1 MLLIIQLLYRV
12 AKVGLFFIYL
22 PALTVVEADV
32 YSVFVIVSLVVS
44 VFSGALVSYFV
55 GKGLLSL
62 NYFCLSF
69 VPLFFLFI
77 SIFSTFIAFDSYS
90 LLFLALL
97 SFSSLDSMLINS
109 IYVRKGVRYFYVSI
123 MLMNAVWWLL
133 DKDFLSFLFLDTLL
147 RGGSALIAFLFLFR
161 RFESDRGLLL
171 SYCHEYCDLL
181 QRYKWGYL
189 VNASIGMS
197 KFRMLE
203 VYFSYKY
210 GGVGGMVVRGGE
222 FAYSLAGI
230 VANYYFPRIKEVA
243 SYLTFTHAV
252 LLLGLT
258 SFLTCLFVSISLPFK
273 WPLISGFSSLILLI
287 AFGLIGVVSLLTH
300 MRYKVNIICRNF
312 GGSIGIHLCES
323 LVVFGAVLFI
333 FLGTERYF
341 YEFCFFSFLA
351 FLMFYFQ
358 MTRSFDHIEQE
369 FYSQLKELK
378 R

>member
-1 MLLIIQLLYRV
+1 MQLIIQLLYRLT
-12 AKVGLFFIYL
+12 KVGLFFISL
-22 PALTVVEADV
+22 PALTVVEANV

-44 VFSGALVSYFV
+44 VFSGVMVSYFV
-55 GKGLLSL
+55 SKGLLSL

-69 VPLFFLFI
+69 VPLFFIFI
-77 SIFSTFIAFDSYS
+77 CIFSTFIAFGSYS

-97 SFSSLDSMLINS
+97 SFSSLDSMLTNS
-109 IYVRKGVRYFYVSI
+109 IYVRKGVRYVYVSI

-133 DKDFLSFLFLDTLL
+133 NKDFLSFLFLDTLL
-147 RGGSALIAFLFLFR
+147 RGGSALVAFLLLFR

-171 SYCHEYCDLL
+171 SYYYEYCDLL

-189 VNASIGMS
+189 VNATIGMS

-210 GGVGGMVVRGGE
+210 GGLGGMVIRGGE

-243 SYLTFTHAV
+243 SYLSFTNAV
-252 LLLGLT
+252 LLLGLS
-258 SFLTCLFVSISLPFK
+258 SFLVCLFVPTFLPFK
-273 WPLISGFSSLILLI
+273 WPLISGFSSLILLT
-287 AFGLIGVVSLLTH
+287 AFGLLGLVSLLTH

-312 GGSIGIHLCES
+312 WSSIAIHLCES

-333 FLGTERYF
+333 FLGTEGHF
-341 YEFCFFSFLA
+341 YIFWFFSFLVFVA
-351 FLMFYFQ
+351 FHFRMSSSYG
-358 MTRSFDHIEQE
+358 RIEQE
-369 FYSQLKELK
+369 LNSQLKELK